1 MKYLL
6 LSLILVASC
15 GTYSSLDPSIYVD
28 APNLPCIIG
37 TRDNPVTVSTYV
49 PTNKTIEEF
58 AILYTPEMELVSYT
72 ILSETIVI
80 TVDEEGHTQMAIPI
94 SLTFAPPDS
103 VGL

>member
-1 MKYLL
+1 VKYLL
-6 LSLILVASC
+6 LSIIIMTSC

-58 AILYTPEMELVSYT
+58 ATLYAPEMELVSYT
-72 ILSETIVI
+72 ILSESIVI
-80 TVDEEGHTQMAIPI
+80 TIDKEGRTQMAIPI
-94 SLTFAPPDS
+94 SLTFSPVDLE
-103 VGL
+103 GQ